1 MSPRASYRRGLWL
14 VRRKRSL
21 NSTDSILPSVN
32 AASGGSPFDQIRRE
46 DGTGEW
52 WSARDL
58 QPLMGYQRW
67 EDFSTTVI
75 GRAIRS
81 SENTGTFSE
90 QAFSAFAEDRSG
102 GRPRT
107 DYRLNRQAAYLVAMN
122 GDPNKAQVAAAQV
135 YFAEKT
141 RMAEVLQMP
150 THAVALR
157 GWAAELE
164 AREAAEARAAKLTVE
179 NKVLAPKAGK
189 WDQFLN
195 SEGLIGMTA
204 LADILK
210 VHVAGLTTYLV
221 ESNVFRRQQS
231 RFGSNHNMP
240 RRMYQTSGH
249 FEVKVETN
257 GKVSFE
263 VAYATPLGADMV
275 ADLWQRRSA
284 A

>member
-1 MSPRASYRRGLWL
+1 LNEHDSNLPAPAS
-14 VRRKRSL
+14 S
-21 NSTDSILPSVN
+21 
-32 AASGGSPFDQIRRE
+32 SGASPFDQIRRQ
-46 DGTGEW
+46 DNAGEW

-67 EDFSTTVI
+67 EDFSVTVI

-90 QAFSAFAEDRSG
+90 QAFSVIAEDRSG

-107 DYRLNRQAAYLVAMN
+107 DYRLSRQAAYLVAMN
-122 GDPNKAQVAAAQV
+122 GDPNKPQVAQAQV

-164 AREAAEARAAKLTVE
+164 AREEAERRAAELTAE

-195 SEGLIGMTA
+195 CEGLIGMTP
-204 LADILK
+204 LADILGI
-210 VHVAGLTTYLV
+210 HVTGLTEYLV
-221 ESNVFRRQQS
+221 EIGVFRKQAS

-240 RRMYQTSGH
+240 RRAYQTSGH
-249 FEVKVETN
+249 FKVKVESN
-257 GKVSFE
+257 GKVSYE
-263 VAYATPLGADMV
+263 VAYATPTGADLV
-275 ADLWQRRSA
+275 ADLWAKRA
-284 A
+284 AA

>member
-1 MSPRASYRRGLWL
+1 M
-14 VRRKRSL
+14 
-21 NSTDSILPSVN
+21 NSTDSTPNLP
-32 AASGGSPFDQIRRE
+32 AQGKAGSPFDTIRRV
-46 DGTGEW
+46 DAAGEW

-67 EDFSTTVI
+67 EDFSATVI

-81 SENTGTFSE
+81 SENTGTYSE
-90 QAFSAFAEDRSG
+90 QAFSVFTEDRQG
-102 GRPRT
+102 GRPRS
-107 DYRLNRQAAYLVAMN
+107 DWRLSRQAAYLVAMN
-122 GDPNKAQVAAAQV
+122 GDPNKSQVAAAQV

-141 RMAEVLQMP
+141 HMAEVFQMP

-164 AREAAEARAAKLTVE
+164 AREAAERRAAELDSE

-195 SEGLIGMTA
+195 SEGLIGMTP
-204 LADILK
+204 LADILGI
-210 VHVAGLTTYLV
+210 HVKGLTEYLV
-221 ESNVFRRQQS
+221 EINVFRKQVS

-240 RRMYQTSGH
+240 RRAYQTSGH
-249 FEVKVETN
+249 FRVKMETN

-263 VAYATPLGADMV
+263 VAYATPLGADLV
-275 ADLWQRRSA
+275 ADLWEKRA
-284 A
+284 AA